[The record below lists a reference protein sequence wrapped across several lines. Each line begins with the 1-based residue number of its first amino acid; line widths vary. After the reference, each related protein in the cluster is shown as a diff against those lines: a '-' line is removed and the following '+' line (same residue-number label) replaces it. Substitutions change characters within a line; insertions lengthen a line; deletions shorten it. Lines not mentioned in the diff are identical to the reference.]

1 MTIGLCDSGLGGLTV
16 LKELKES
23 HPFNNYIY
31 IGDNLNLPYG
41 DKTKEDLLTLGQKLI
56 NFLENKNVD
65 LIIIACGTL
74 SSTVFNELNANT
86 KLIDII
92 SPTINYVN
100 ENIKTNITV
109 LATKATIN
117 THIFKNKLN
126 NKVTEVECPTFVPM
140 IEENRINEKEI
151 NEKIINKDDTI
162 ILGCTHYSLLEPY
175 IKQEKINMG
184 KIISKTI
191 KENKGEGKVEIYF
204 TQITDILLQNVKKII
219 DEDVKYARITRS
231 WNS

>member
-1 MTIGLCDSGLGGLTV
+1 MRIGLCDSGLGGLTV
-16 LKELKES
+16 LKELTLT
-23 HPFNNYIY
+23 HPNNDYIY

-41 DKTKEDLLTLGQKLI
+41 DKSKEELKELGQNLI
-56 NFLENKNVD
+56 NFLESKNVD

-74 SSTVFNELNANT
+74 SSTVLKELKPNT

-92 SPTINYVN
+92 TPTINYVN
-100 ENIKTNITV
+100 KNIKSNITV

-126 NKVTEVECPTFVPM
+126 KKVTEVECPTFVPM
-140 IEENRINEKEI
+140 IEENRINENEI
-151 NEKIINKDDTI
+151 NEKITNKDDTI

-184 KIISKTI
+184 KVLTQSINK
-191 KENKGEGKVEIYF
+191 NKGNGKVEIYF
-204 TQITDILLQNVKKII
+204 TLINDKLKQNVKNII
-219 DEDVKYARITRS
+219 DKEVKYARIARS
-231 WNS
+231 

>member
-1 MTIGLCDSGLGGLTV
+1 MRIGLCDSGLGGLTV
-16 LKELKES
+16 LKELTLS
-23 HPFNNYIY
+23 HPNNDYIY

-41 DKTKEDLLTLGQKLI
+41 DKTKEELKELGQNLI
-56 NFLENKNVD
+56 NFLESKNVD

-74 SSTVFNELNANT
+74 SSTVLKELKPNT

-92 SPTINYVN
+92 TPTINYVN
-100 ENIKTNITV
+100 KNIRNNITV

-140 IEENRINEKEI
+140 IEENRINENEI
-151 NEKIINKDDTI
+151 NEKITNKNDTI

-184 KIISKTI
+184 KVLTQSI
-191 KENKGEGKVEIYF
+191 KENKGNGKVEIYF
-204 TQITDILLQNVKKII
+204 TLINDKLKQNVKNII
-219 DEDVKYARITRS
+219 DKEVNYARITRS
-231 WNS
+231 